1 MRKLKVI
8 FSAAALVISI
18 VSLISVGGCTKN
30 TNNTYQ
36 TKDSVYHSAWI
47 TLSMTGTNHD
57 SLWYE
62 DIAAKSVTAAIIR
75 GGAVLGYVGAASSG
89 DTTALSA
96 SEYGLSQLLNVG
108 NIEVQSYL
116 TNQSGLLYR
125 YVVIPGNVLT
135 TTFKGFS
142 QDQLKRMSFTDVEK
156 AINAGASSGQGNTL
170 H

>member
-1 MRKLKVI
+1 MRKLKFI
-8 FSAAALVISI
+8 FSAAALVVSI

-30 TNNTYQ
+30 TTYQ
-36 TKDSVYHSAWI
+36 TKDSVYYSGWM

-62 DIAAKSVTAAIIR
+62 DIAAKSVTASVLR
-75 GGAVLGYVGAASSG
+75 SGAVLGYVGSASSG

-96 SEYGLSQLLNVG
+96 SEYGFSQILNVG
-108 NIEVQSYL
+108 NIELQYYL
-116 TNQSGLLYR
+116 TDQSGLLYR

-135 TTFKGFS
+135 TTFKNFS
-142 QDQLKRMSFTDVEK
+142 QDQLKRMSFTDVQK
-156 AINAGASSGQGNTL
+156 AINTQGASSGQGNTL